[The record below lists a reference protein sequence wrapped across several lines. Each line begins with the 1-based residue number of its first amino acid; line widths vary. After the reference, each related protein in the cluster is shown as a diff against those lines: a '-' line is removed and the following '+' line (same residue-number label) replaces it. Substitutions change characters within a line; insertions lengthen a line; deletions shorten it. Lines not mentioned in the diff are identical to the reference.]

1 MQLGT
6 KLMQLKIEVEDSEA
20 KKQTKPGYA
29 HNKI

>member
-1 MQLGT
+1 
-6 KLMQLKIEVEDSEA
+6 MQLKIEVEDSEA